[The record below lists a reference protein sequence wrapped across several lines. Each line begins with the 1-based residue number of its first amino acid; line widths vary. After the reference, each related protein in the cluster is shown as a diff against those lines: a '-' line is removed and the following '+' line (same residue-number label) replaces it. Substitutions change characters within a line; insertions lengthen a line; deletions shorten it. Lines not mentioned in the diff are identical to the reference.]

1 MYNMPKN
8 VVVAYKR
15 NKATNNI
22 WPSLYMGMKEA
33 LLSTSYTFY
42 VAYIYV
48 ALDKRDNLTVLFCTT
63 THVSFIP
70 KCFVSTSHDMSLS
83 N

>member
-42 VAYIYV
+42 VAYICRIGQ
-48 ALDKRDNLTVLFCTT
+48 KR
-63 THVSFIP
+63 
-70 KCFVSTSHDMSLS
+70 
-83 N
+83 